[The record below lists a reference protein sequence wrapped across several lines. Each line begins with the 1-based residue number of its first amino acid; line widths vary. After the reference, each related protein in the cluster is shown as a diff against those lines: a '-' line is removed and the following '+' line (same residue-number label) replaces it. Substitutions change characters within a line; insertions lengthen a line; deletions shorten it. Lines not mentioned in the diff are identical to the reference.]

1 MHLKVDNPAYYN
13 ALFKNLLLGAALLVG
28 LAASGCDSAPSEPKP
43 FIVLL
48 DSSPKGLDPRFATS
62 DASAKLVGLLHA
74 GLLTSDTQSGEP
86 KLDLA
91 ASIEQPSPVRY
102 EVALRDDIYFHDGEP
117 VTSADVEYT
126 FMELGSELVNSPY
139 SGTAR
144 RIKSFEV
151 VDARHFTI
159 TLNEP
164 FAAFLNDLTM
174 GIVPAHQCAGHPSCP
189 GKVIG
194 AGPFK
199 FVSQDADKAFLLESF
214 DKYYG
219 GEPALERVLFK
230 VVEDDNTRLLAMLGK
245 SADLVQN
252 AVAPLMLP
260 VLAEADRLQV
270 KTAPSFK
277 YTYLAFNLEHPILK
291 NPKVRQAIAHGID
304 RQAIIEY
311 KFKGLARLSTGML
324 SPGHWAYEGD
334 VETYDYDIELAKKLL
349 DEAGYPD
356 PDGDGPQPRFKLEFK
371 VSANKFRKSLV
382 QLMAHQ
388 LARIGIDVTVRSY
401 EWGTFY
407 SDIKSRNFAMT
418 TMQWP
423 SVLDPGLYAW
433 IFHSKNIPS
442 PENRSAGAN
451 RGAYSNPRVD
461 ALLERGEHETDVEKR
476 KAIYAEVQ
484 QILARDLPYIS
495 LWHEDNIA
503 VTSVET
509 RGYFMTPNARFE
521 GLKKTRRAAAPGED
535 LEVPTLAEQPT
546 DFQEIQKVIP

>member
-1 MHLKVDNPAYYN
+1 MHIKVDKRAFFNT
-13 ALFKNLLLGAALLVG
+13 FLLGAALLVG
-28 LAASGCDSAPSEPKP
+28 LAAGGCDSAPSEPTP

-74 GLLTSDTQSGEP
+74 GLLTTDTQSGEP
-86 KLDLA
+86 RLDLA
-91 ASIEQPSPVRY
+91 ASIAQPSPVRY
-102 EVALRDDIYFHDGEP
+102 EVALRDDIYFHDGQP

-126 FMELGSELVNSPY
+126 LMQLDSELVNSPY

-144 RIKSFEV
+144 RIKNFEV
-151 VDARHFTI
+151 VDAHHFNI
-159 TLNEP
+159 TLHQP
-164 FAAFLNDLTM
+164 FAAFLNDLSM
-174 GIVPAHQCAGHPSCP
+174 GIVPAHQCAGHASCP
-189 GKVIG
+189 GPVIG

-199 FVSQDADKAFLLESF
+199 FVSQEADKAFLLERF
-214 DKYYG
+214 DKYYAG
-219 GEPALERVLFK
+219 APALERVLFK

-260 VLAEADRLQV
+260 VLADAERLRVQ
-270 KTAPSFK
+270 TAPSFK

-291 NPKVRQAIAHGID
+291 DAKVRQAIAHGID
-304 RQAIIEY
+304 RRAIIEY
-311 KFKGLARLSTGML
+311 KFKGLARLSTGLL
-324 SPGHWAYEGD
+324 SPEHWAYEPD
-334 VETYDYDIELAKKLL
+334 VATYDYDVERAKKLL

-356 PDGDGPQPRFKLEFK
+356 PDGDGPQARFKLEFK

-407 SDIKSRNFAMT
+407 SDIQSRNFELT

-451 RGAYSNPRVD
+451 RGGYSNPRVD
-461 ALLERGEHETDVEKR
+461 ALLERGEHETDVEQR
-476 KAIYAEVQ
+476 RAIYAEVQ
-484 QILARDLPYIS
+484 KILARELPYIS

-503 VTSVET
+503 VTSAET

-521 GLKKTRRAAAPGED
+521 GLKKTRTAGAPGED
-535 LEVPTLAEQPT
+535 VEVPVLAEHPT
-546 DFQEIQKVIP
+546 DSQEKPKVIP

>member
-1 MHLKVDNPAYYN
+1 MQLSFHKSAFSL
-13 ALFKNLLLGAALLVG
+13 ALSRFLLLGAVLLFG
-28 LAASGCDSAPSEPKP
+28 TSLGGCDSASSDAPP

-74 GLLTSDTQSGEP
+74 GLLSSDTNSGEP

-91 ASIEQPSPVRY
+91 ASVEQPSPVRY
-102 EVALRDDIYFHDGEP
+102 EVTLRDDIYFHDGEP
-117 VTSADVEYT
+117 LTTADVEYT
-126 FMELGSELVNSPY
+126 YMELGSKLVNSPY
-139 SGTAR
+139 AGTTK

-151 VDARHFTI
+151 IDERRLII
-159 TLNEP
+159 TLKDP

-174 GIVPAHQCAGHPSCP
+174 GIVPKHQCGGHPSCP

-199 FVSQDADKAFLLESF
+199 FVSNEADKAYLLESF
-214 DKYYG
+214 DKYHDG
-219 GEPALERVLFK
+219 QPALDRVLFK
-230 VVEDDNTRLLAMLGK
+230 IVEDDNTRLLAMLGK

-260 VLAEADRLQV
+260 VLEDAERLSV

-277 YTYLAFNLEHPILK
+277 YTYVAFNLEHPILK

-304 RQAIIEY
+304 REAIIEY
-311 KFKGLARLSTGML
+311 KFRGLARLSTGML

-334 VETYDYDIELAKKLL
+334 VATYDFDVERAKKLL

-356 PDGDGPQPRFKLEFK
+356 PDGDGPLPRFKLEFK

-407 SDIKSRNFAMT
+407 SDIKSRNFELT

-423 SVLDPGLYAW
+423 SVLDPGLYTW

-476 KAIYAEVQ
+476 KAIYHEVQ
-484 QILARDLPYIS
+484 QILAEDLPYIS

-503 VTSVET
+503 VTSVGT
-509 RGYFMTPNARFE
+509 QGYFMTPNARFE
-521 GLKKTRRAAAPGED
+521 GLKKTRRAGAESATPD
-535 LEVPTLAEQPT
+535 SPALAEQPG
-546 DFQEIQKVIP
+546 DLQELNKVTP